1 MSKKTRR
8 SRAEWESIIEEQAAS
23 GESVAGFCKSRDIS
37 TTAFYNR
44 RSALNKSSSDFR
56 PVKITPAPSSGK
68 VRCVLL
74 SGLQLEWDSRVPV
87 DSILSFIRA
96 LS

>member
-1 MSKKTRR
+1 MNKKARR
-8 SRAEWESIIEEQAAS
+8 SQAEWQSIIQEQAAS

-44 RSALNKSSSDFR
+44 RSALNKSSSVFK
-56 PVKITPAPSSGK
+56 PVKITQTPSGGK
-68 VRCVLL
+68 VRCVLP
-74 SGLQLEWDSRVPV
+74 SGLQLEWDSIVSPE
-87 DSILSFIRA
+87 SILSFIRA